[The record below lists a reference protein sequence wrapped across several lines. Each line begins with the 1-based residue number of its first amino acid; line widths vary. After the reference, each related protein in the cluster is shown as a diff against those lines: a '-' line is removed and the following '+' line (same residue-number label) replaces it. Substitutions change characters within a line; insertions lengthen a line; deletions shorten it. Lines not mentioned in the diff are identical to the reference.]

1 MNFVCADGIYENIWN
16 TNLVLNSF
24 KPGFQQLINRFLKKM
39 LISKDS
45 VEKLTKS
52 IVSGKETFCSGL
64 YLSARWFVV
73 SQLNHNGIQLIMLPN
88 KEAAEYCAA
97 DLYNLIEGD
106 RVFFLPDSGKSLE
119 RSNYKASLSV
129 QRTSAIGK
137 VLEYKEG
144 QLIIVTYPSA
154 VEEEIPDTSKISG
167 SIMKYRIG
175 DEISHEDI
183 SEFLYNSGF
192 ERVDF
197 VAEPGQYAIRGAIV
211 DIFSYSLSN
220 PYRISFF
227 GDEIEAISI
236 FDCNTQ
242 LSKEKVEEAEI
253 YPDITSK
260 DDEESTVS
268 LTDILP
274 KETLLWLDSSD
285 MYRNKEFFKG
295 FTPFKK
301 VYMELPLSRQNEEV
315 IKFNI
320 SPQPTFNKNFELLTE
335 DIRKHLEEGFKVRI
349 YGEKQSQLDRL
360 KSILSQNGGL
370 MPEFIAGKN
379 IHNGFIDNE
388 NKVCCYSDHEI
399 FDRFHRVSIRR
410 SVEKSEQLTINDLT
424 SFAIGD
430 YIVHLDYGVGIFGG
444 LVRMKDDRG
453 RMHEVVKLM
462 YKDNDVIFIS
472 VNSLHKIS
480 RYKSK
485 DSEPP
490 RIHKLGSKSWQNLK
504 ASTKSK
510 VKDIAKDLIQLYA
523 KRKSAKGFAFSA
535 DTYMQQELESSFM
548 YEDTPDQEKAVY
560 AVKRDMEDD
569 CPMDRLV
576 CGDVGFGKTE
586 VAIRAAFKAVA
597 DSKQVAVLVPTTILA
612 LQHFNTFKNRLKDFP
627 CNIDYVSRL
636 RTTKEIS
643 DIQRRLKAGTLD
655 IVIGTH
661 KLIGKGFEFKD
672 LGLLIIDEEQKFGV
686 SSKEKLRQLKASVDT
701 LTLTATPI
709 PRTLQFSLL
718 GARDLSIIS
727 TPPPNRIPVQ
737 TEIMLF
743 DPDEIKKIIEYELN
757 RGGQIFFLHN
767 RVEELQSIHD
777 ILHRLVPDMKICVAH
792 GQMEPKVL
800 ENKILDF
807 MAGDYDMLLCT
818 TIIENGLDVP
828 NANTIIINQAQN
840 IGLSDL
846 HQLRGRVG
854 RSNRRAFC
862 YLIVPPLLSITEDAR
877 RRLKAI
883 ESFSDLGSGF
893 NIAMQDLDIRGA
905 GNLLGAEQSGFITDM
920 GFETYQKI
928 LAEAMEELGVETG
941 VVTKNSGDNYT
952 YDCVIETD
960 QLALIPDTYIDVTAE
975 KIRIYKELDSLTS
988 DKELDKMKSRL
999 EDRFGKMPEE
1009 LVRLFDIVRIRQL
1022 GIKLGFEK
1030 IIIKN
1035 GVMIAFFITNPLSQ
1049 YYRSD
1054 KFAKVLENISL
1065 NPSLFELKQND
1076 SKLRI
1081 FARNVDGIA
1090 KAYSILQKLQ

>member
-1 MNFVCADGIYENIWN
+1 
-16 TNLVLNSF
+16 
-24 KPGFQQLINRFLKKM
+24 M
-39 LISKDS
+39 LISAKS
-45 VEKLTKS
+45 VNKLAEN
-52 IVSGKETFCSGL
+52 IVSSSETFCSGL
-64 YLSARWFVV
+64 FLSARWFVV
-73 SQLNHNGIQLIMLPN
+73 SQLDHDGLQLIVLPD
-88 KEAAEYCAA
+88 KESAEYCAA

-106 RVFFLPDSGKSLE
+106 KVFFLPASGKNLE
-119 RSNYKASLSV
+119 KSNYKSSLGV

-137 VLEYKEG
+137 ILDYNDG
-144 QLIIVTYPSA
+144 QLIVVTYPSA
-154 VEEEIPDTSKISG
+154 LEEAIPDAGKIKS
-167 SIMKYRIG
+167 SIFELNVG
-175 DEISHEDI
+175 DEISHENI
-183 SEFLYNSGF
+183 ITSLFESGF

-197 VAEPGQYAIRGAIV
+197 VAEPGQFAIRGAIV
-211 DIFSYSLSN
+211 DIFSYSYNN
-220 PYRISFF
+220 PFRISFF
-227 GDEIEAISI
+227 GDEIDSINI

-242 LSKEKVEEAEI
+242 LSKEKVHKAEI
-253 YPDITSK
+253 YPDLTGS
-260 DDEESTVS
+260 DDSDSSVS
-268 LTDILP
+268 VIDILP
-274 KETLLWLDSSD
+274 DDALVWLDSSD
-285 MYRNKEFFKG
+285 MYKNKEFYPLFDR
-295 FTPFKK
+295 FRRIF
-301 VYMELPLSRQNEEV
+301 MELPLSRQDEEA
-315 IKFNI
+315 IRFNI
-320 SPQPTFNKNFELLTE
+320 TPQPVFNKNFELLTE
-335 DIRKHLEEGFKVRI
+335 DIRKRLEEGFRVRI
-349 YGEKQSQLDRL
+349 YGEKESQLERL
-360 KSILSQNGGL
+360 KSILSQNNAIF
-370 MPEFIAGKN
+370 PEFIAKCN
-379 IHNGFIDNE
+379 IHNGFIDHD

-410 SVEKSEQLTINDLT
+410 TVEKSEQLTINDLT

-430 YIVHLDYGVGIFGG
+430 YIVHIDYGVGIFGG
-444 LVRMKDDRG
+444 LVRMKDDKG
-453 RMHEVVKLM
+453 RMHEVVKLT
-462 YKDNDVIFIS
+462 YKDNDVVFVS
-472 VNSLHKIS
+472 VHALHKIS

-490 RIHKLGSKSWQNLK
+490 KIHKLGSKTWQNLK
-504 ASTKSK
+504 TSTKSK

-523 KRKSAKGFAFSA
+523 KRKSANGFAFSA
-535 DTYMQQELESSFM
+535 DTYLQQELESSFM
-548 YEDTPDQEKAVY
+548 YEDTPDQEKAVA
-560 AVKRDMEDD
+560 AVKGDMEDT

-612 LQHFNTFKNRLKDFP
+612 LQHYNTFKNRLKDFP

-636 RTTKEIS
+636 RTAKEVS
-643 DIQRRLKAGTLD
+643 DIQKRIKAGTLD

-661 KLIGKGFEFKD
+661 KLVGKGFDFKD

-686 SSKEKLRQLKASVDT
+686 GAKEKLRQLKASVDT

-718 GARDLSIIS
+718 GARDLSIIN

-743 DPDEIKKIIEYELN
+743 DHDEVTKIINYELN
-757 RGGQIFFLHN
+757 RGGQVFFVHN

-777 ILHRLVPDMKICVAH
+777 ILHRLVPDMRICVAH
-792 GQMEPKVL
+792 GQMEAKVL

-862 YLIVPPLLSITEDAR
+862 YLMVPPLVSITEDAR

-941 VVTKNSGDNYT
+941 IVTKSSNDNYAS
-952 YDCVIETD
+952 DCTIETD
-960 QLALIPDTYIDVTAE
+960 QLALIPDSYIDITAE

-988 DKELDKMKSRL
+988 DKEIEQMKVKL
-999 EDRFGKMPEE
+999 ADRFGALPEE
-1009 LVRLFDIVRIRQL
+1009 LSRLFDIVRIRLAGQ
-1022 GIKLGFEK
+1022 KAGFEK

-1035 GVMIAFFITNPLSQ
+1035 GVMIAFFISNPLSQ

-1054 KFAKVLENISL
+1054 RFSKILENISS
-1065 NPSLFELKQND
+1065 NPNLFELKNND
-1076 SKLRI
+1076 NKLRI
-1081 FARNVDGIA
+1081 FVRNVDTIS
-1090 KAYSILQKLQ
+1090 KAYTILSKL

>member
-1 MNFVCADGIYENIWN
+1 
-16 TNLVLNSF
+16 
-24 KPGFQQLINRFLKKM
+24 M
-39 LISKDS
+39 LIS
-45 VEKLTKS
+45 VKS
-52 IVSGKETFCSGL
+52 TNTLSERIGSSIETFCSGL
-64 YLSARWFVV
+64 FLSARWFVV
-73 SQLNHNGIQLIMLPN
+73 SQLDHDGLQVIILPD
-88 KEAAEYCAA
+88 KESAEYCAA

-106 RVFFLPDSGKSLE
+106 CVFFLPDSGKSLE
-119 RSNYKASLSV
+119 RSNYKSTLGV

-137 VLEYKEG
+137 ILDHKEG
-144 QLIIVTYPSA
+144 KLIVVTYPSA
-154 VEEEIPDTSKISG
+154 MEEGIPDVQKIKNSLLKL
-167 SIMKYRIG
+167 SVG
-175 DEISHEDI
+175 DEISHDEIVD
-183 SEFLYNSGF
+183 SLFSSGF

-197 VAEPGQYAIRGAIV
+197 VAEPGQFAIRGAIV
-211 DIFSYSLSN
+211 DIFSYSYN
-220 PYRISFF
+220 DPFRISFF
-227 GDEIEAISI
+227 GDEVDSINI

-242 LSKEKVEEAEI
+242 LSKEKVQTAEI
-253 YPDITSK
+253 YPDIVASEN
-260 DDEESTVS
+260 EESFINVA
-268 LTDILP
+268 DILP
-274 KETLLWLDSSD
+274 ENTLLWLDSSD
-285 MYRNKEFFKG
+285 MYKNKDFFPLLER
-295 FTPFKK
+295 FRK
-301 VYMELPLSRQNEEV
+301 VYMELPLSRQDENP
-315 IKFNI
+315 IKFSI
-320 SPQPTFNKNFELLTE
+320 APQPVFNKNFELLTVE
-335 DIRKHLEEGFKVRI
+335 IRKRLEEGYRVRI
-349 YGEKQSQLDRL
+349 YGEKQSQLERL
-360 KSILSQNGGL
+360 KSILSQNNAIL
-370 MPEFIAGKN
+370 PEFVPKCN
-379 IHNGFIDNE
+379 IHNGFIDHE

-410 SVEKSEQLTINDLT
+410 TVEKSEQLTINDLT

-430 YIVHLDYGVGIFGG
+430 YIVHIDYGVGIFGG
-444 LVRMKDDRG
+444 LVRMKDDKG
-453 RMHEVVKLM
+453 RMHEVVKLT
-462 YKDNDVIFIS
+462 YKDNDVVFVS
-472 VNSLHKIS
+472 VHALHKIS

-485 DSEPP
+485 DAEPP
-490 RIHKLGSKSWQNLK
+490 KIHKLGSKAWQNLK

-548 YEDTPDQEKAVY
+548 YEDTPDQEKAVA
-560 AVKRDMEDD
+560 AVKMDMEDD

-586 VAIRAAFKAVA
+586 VAVRAAFKAVA

-612 LQHFNTFKNRLKDFP
+612 LQHFNTFKGRLKDLP

-636 RTTKEIS
+636 RTAKEIS
-643 DIQRRLKAGTLD
+643 DIQKRLKAGTLD

-686 SSKEKLRQLKASVDT
+686 SAKEKLRQLKASVDT

-743 DPDEIKKIIEYELN
+743 DHDEMRKIINYELN
-757 RGGQIFFLHN
+757 RGGQIFFVHN
-767 RVEELQSIHD
+767 RVEELQAIND
-777 ILHRLVPDMKICVAH
+777 ILQRLVPDMKICVAH

-818 TIIENGLDVP
+818 TIIENGLDIP

-862 YLIVPPLLSITEDAR
+862 YLIVPPLVSITEDAR

-928 LAEAMEELGVETG
+928 LAEAMEELGMETG
-941 VVTKNSGDNYT
+941 ISTKGSDNGFT
-952 YDCVIETD
+952 SDCTIETD
-960 QLALIPDTYIDVTAE
+960 QLALIPDTYIDMTAE

-988 DKELDKMKSRL
+988 DKEIEQMKVRL
-999 EDRFGKMPEE
+999 SDRFGAIPDE
-1009 LVRLFDIVRIRQL
+1009 LSRLFDIVRIRQL
-1022 GIKLGFEK
+1022 GQKLGFEK

-1035 GVMIAFFITNPLSQ
+1035 GVMIAFFISNPLSQ
-1049 YYRSD
+1049 YYRSERFS
-1054 KFAKVLENISL
+1054 KIIENITL
-1065 NPSLFELKQND
+1065 NPRLFELKQND

-1081 FARNVDGIA
+1081 FVRNVDSIS
-1090 KAYSILQKLQ
+1090 KAYNILSKL

>member
-1 MNFVCADGIYENIWN
+1 
-16 TNLVLNSF
+16 
-24 KPGFQQLINRFLKKM
+24 M
-39 LISKDS
+39 LISS
-45 VEKLTKS
+45 FSINKLTENS
-52 IVSGKETFCSGL
+52 CREVFCTGL
-64 YLSARWFVV
+64 FLSARWFVV
-73 SQLNHNGIQLIMLPN
+73 SQYDYDGIQLIVLPD
-88 KEAAEYCAA
+88 KDSAEYCAA

-119 RSNYKASLSV
+119 KSNYKSTLGV

-137 VLEYKEG
+137 ILDHKDGVLVV
-144 QLIIVTYPSA
+144 VTYASA
-154 VEEEIPDTSKISG
+154 LEEKIPDAS
-167 SIMKYRIG
+167 SIRNSVLKLSQG

-183 SEFLYNSGF
+183 VDSLFSAGF

-197 VAEPGQYAIRGAIV
+197 VSEPGQFAIRGAIV
-211 DIFSYSLSN
+211 DIFSYSYN
-220 PYRISFF
+220 DPFRVSFF
-227 GDEIEAISI
+227 GDEIDSI
-236 FDCNTQ
+236 NVFDCNTQ
-242 LSKEKVEEAEI
+242 LSKEKVDTAEI
-253 YPDITSK
+253 YPDIVA
-260 DDEESTVS
+260 EEGECESFMNI
-268 LTDILP
+268 TDILP
-274 KETLLWLDSSD
+274 EETLVWLDSSD
-285 MYRNKEFFKG
+285 MYKEKEFFKDLSR
-295 FTPFKK
+295 FRRI
-301 VYMELPLSRQNEEV
+301 YLDLPLGRQDEMTV
-315 IKFNI
+315 KFNI
-320 SPQPTFNKNFELLTE
+320 SPQPSFNKNFELLTE
-335 DIRKHLEEGFKVRI
+335 DIRKHLEEGYRVRI
-349 YGEKQSQLDRL
+349 YGEKKSQLERL
-360 KSILSQNGGL
+360 QSILMQNGGI
-370 MPEFIAGKN
+370 MPEFISGCN
-379 IHNGFIDNE
+379 IHNGFIDHE

-399 FDRFHRVSIRR
+399 FDRFHRVNIRR
-410 SVEKSEQLTINDLT
+410 SVEKSEMLTINDLT

-430 YIVHLDYGVGIFGG
+430 YIVHIDYGVGIFGG
-444 LVRMKDDRG
+444 LVRMKDDKG
-453 RMHEVVKLM
+453 RMHEVVKLT
-462 YKDNDVIFIS
+462 YKDNDVVFVS
-472 VNSLHKIS
+472 VHALHRIS

-485 DSEPP
+485 DAEPP
-490 RIHKLGSKSWQNLK
+490 KIHKLGSKAWQNLK
-504 ASTKSK
+504 TSTKSK

-523 KRKSAKGFAFSA
+523 KRKSARGFAFSA
-535 DTYMQQELESSFM
+535 DTYLQQELESSFM
-548 YEDTPDQEKAVY
+548 YEDTPDQEKAVQ
-560 AVKRDMEDD
+560 AVKRDMEDT

-586 VAIRAAFKAVA
+586 VAVRAAFKAVA

-612 LQHFNTFKNRLKDFP
+612 LQHFNTFKNRLKDLP

-636 RTTKEIS
+636 RTAKEIS
-643 DIQRRLKAGTLD
+643 DIQKRLKAGTLD

-686 SSKEKLRQLKASVDT
+686 SAKEKLRQLKASVDT

-718 GARDLSIIS
+718 GARDLSIIN

-743 DPDEIKKIIEYELN
+743 DHDEVRGILNYELN
-757 RGGQIFFLHN
+757 RGGQIFFVHN

-792 GQMEPKVL
+792 GQMEAKVL

-862 YLIVPPLLSITEDAR
+862 YLMVPPLVSITDDAR

-883 ESFSDLGSGF
+883 EAFSDLGSGF

-928 LAEAMEELGVETG
+928 LAEAMEELGMETG
-941 VVTKNSGDNYT
+941 ITTKGKDDSFLS
-952 YDCVIETD
+952 DCTIETD
-960 QLALIPDTYIDVTAE
+960 QLALIPDSYIDVTAE

-988 DKELDKMKSRL
+988 VKDINSMKERL
-999 EDRFGKMPEE
+999 SDRFGPLPEE
-1009 LVRLFDIVRIRQL
+1009 LLRLFDIVLIRQL
-1022 GIKLGFEK
+1022 GQKLGFEK

-1035 GVMIAFFITNPLSQ
+1035 GVMIAFFISNPLSQ
-1049 YYRSD
+1049 YYKSD
-1054 KFAKVLENISL
+1054 RFSKVLENITL
-1065 NPSLFELKQND
+1065 NPKIFELKQND

-1081 FARNVDGIA
+1081 FSRNIDSIS
-1090 KAYSILQKLQ
+1090 KAYEVLKKL

>member
-1 MNFVCADGIYENIWN
+1 
-16 TNLVLNSF
+16 
-24 KPGFQQLINRFLKKM
+24 M
-39 LISKDS
+39 LISS
-45 VEKLTKS
+45 KS
-52 IVSGKETFCSGL
+52 LAALAASLGSKSETFCSGL
-64 YLSARWFVV
+64 FLSARWFVV
-73 SQLNHNGIQLIMLPN
+73 SGLDHDGIQMIVMPDR
-88 KEAAEYCAA
+88 ESAEYCAV

-106 RVFFLPDSGKSLE
+106 CVFFLPDSGKRLE
-119 RSNYKASLSV
+119 KSNYKASLSV

-137 VLEYKEG
+137 ILEYASCAKDG
-144 QLIIVTYPSA
+144 KLIIVTYPSA
-154 VEEEIPDTSKISG
+154 LEEGVPAPAAIKESLLKLNV
-167 SIMKYRIG
+167 G
-175 DEISHEDI
+175 DEVSHESI
-183 SEFLYNSGF
+183 VESLFASGF

-197 VAEPGQYAIRGAIV
+197 VAEPGQFAIRGAIV
-211 DIFSYSLSN
+211 DIFSYSYN
-220 PYRISFF
+220 DPFRISFF
-227 GDEIEAISI
+227 GDEIETINI

-242 LSKEKVEEAEI
+242 LSKEKVVSAEI
-253 YPDITSK
+253 YPDLTPSG
-260 DDEESTVS
+260 EEGESCVQIA
-268 LTDILP
+268 DMLP
-274 KETLLWLDSSD
+274 SETLLWLDSSD
-285 MYRNKEFFKG
+285 VYKDREFF
-295 FTPFKK
+295 PLLERFKRI
-301 VYMELPLSRQNEEV
+301 YMEVPLSRQNEES
-315 IKFNI
+315 IKFSI
-320 SPQPTFNKNFELLTE
+320 VPQPKFNKNFDLLTE
-335 DIRKHLEEGFKVRI
+335 DIRKHLEEGYRVRI

-360 KSILSQNGGL
+360 KSILTQSASASGVASAI
-370 MPEFIAGKN
+370 PEFVPHCN
-379 IHNGFIDNE
+379 IHNGFIDHE

-399 FDRFHRVSIRR
+399 FDRFHRVTIRR
-410 SVEKSEQLTINDLT
+410 TVEKSEQLTINDLT

-430 YIVHLDYGVGIFGG
+430 YIVHIDYGVGIFGG
-444 LVRMKDDRG
+444 LVRMRDDKG
-453 RMHEVVKLM
+453 RMHEVVKLT
-462 YKDNDVIFIS
+462 YKDNDVVFVS
-472 VNSLHKIS
+472 VHSLHKIS

-490 RIHKLGSKSWQNLK
+490 KIHKLGSKVWQSLK
-504 ASTKSK
+504 EKTKSK

-523 KRKSAKGFAFSA
+523 KRKSSKGFAFSP
-535 DTYMQQELESSFM
+535 DSYLQQELESSFM

-597 DSKQVAVLVPTTILA
+597 DSKQVVVLVPTTILA
-612 LQHFNTFKNRLKDFP
+612 LQHYKTFQGRLKDFP

-636 RTTKEIS
+636 RTAKEIA
-643 DIQRRLKAGTLD
+643 DIQKRLKAGTLD

-661 KLIGKGFEFKD
+661 KLVGSGFEFKD

-686 SSKEKLRQLKASVDT
+686 SAKEKLRQLKASVDT

-743 DPDEIKKIIEYELN
+743 DNDEIKKIIRYELS
-757 RGGQIFFLHN
+757 RGGQIYFVHN
-767 RVEELQSIHD
+767 RVEELQAVHD
-777 ILHRLVPDMKICVAH
+777 ILHRIVPDMKICVAH
-792 GQMEPKVL
+792 GQMEAKVL
-800 ENKILDF
+800 ENKILEF

-818 TIIENGLDVP
+818 TIIENGLDIG

-862 YLIVPPLLSITEDAR
+862 YLIVPPLVSITEDAR

-928 LAEAMEELGVETG
+928 LAEAMEELGAETG
-941 VVTKNSGDNYT
+941 IVTKESNDTFVS
-952 YDCVIETD
+952 DCTIETD
-960 QLALIPDTYIDVTAE
+960 QLALIPDTYIDMTAE
-975 KIRIYKELDSLTS
+975 KIRIYKELDSLAS
-988 DKELDKMKSRL
+988 DKELESMRSRL
-999 EDRFGKMPEE
+999 TDRFGPMPIE
-1009 LVRLFDIVRIRQL
+1009 LERLFDIVRIRQL
-1022 GIKLGFEK
+1022 GKKLGFEK

-1035 GVMIAFFITNPLSQ
+1035 GVLIAFFITNPLSQ

-1054 KFAKVLENISL
+1054 KFSKVLEKVNEH
-1065 NPSLFELKQND
+1065 PKLFEMKQPD
-1076 SKLRI
+1076 GKLRI
-1081 FARNVDGIA
+1081 IVRNVDSIE
-1090 KAYSILQKLQ
+1090 KAFKILKLL

>member
-1 MNFVCADGIYENIWN
+1 MQSE
-16 TNLVLNSF
+16 
-24 KPGFQQLINRFLKKM
+24 
-39 LISKDS
+39 
-45 VEKLTKS
+45 E
-52 IVSGKETFCSGL
+52 ETFCSGL
-64 YLSARWFVV
+64 FLSARWFAV
-73 SQLNHNGIQLIMLPN
+73 SQLDHDGIQMIVLPD
-88 KEAAEYCAA
+88 KDSAEYCAA

-106 RVFFLPDSGKSLE
+106 RVFFLPDSGRNLE
-119 RSNYKASLSV
+119 RSNYKSTLGV
-129 QRTSAIGK
+129 QRTSAIGRIIDH
-137 VLEYKEG
+137 KEG
-144 QLIIVTYPSA
+144 KLIIVTYPA
-154 VEEEIPDTSKISG
+154 ALEEGIPDTGMIRDSLLKLTV
-167 SIMKYRIG
+167 G
-175 DEISHEDI
+175 DEISHEEI
-183 SEFLYNSGF
+183 VEAMFSSGF

-197 VAEPGQYAIRGAIV
+197 VAEPGQFAIRGAIV
-211 DIFSYSLSN
+211 DIFSYSYSD
-220 PYRISFF
+220 PFRISFF
-227 GDEIEAISI
+227 GDEIDSINI

-242 LSKEKVEEAEI
+242 LSKEKVMQAEI
-253 YPDITSK
+253 YPDLTSSS
-260 DDEESTVS
+260 DEESMTGIPSV
-268 LTDILP
+268 LP
-274 KETLLWLDSSD
+274 EDTLLWLDSSD
-285 MYRNKEFFKG
+285 MYKGKDFFPSLMR
-295 FTPFKK
+295 FRRI
-301 VYMELPLSRQNEEV
+301 YMELPLSRQDEDAV
-315 IKFNI
+315 KFSI

-335 DIRKHLEEGFKVRI
+335 DIRKRLEEGYRVRI
-349 YGEKQSQLDRL
+349 YGEKQSQLERL
-360 KSILSQNGGL
+360 RSILSQNGGL
-370 MPEFIAGKN
+370 LPEFVAGCN
-379 IHNGFIDNE
+379 IHNGFIDHE

-410 SVEKSEQLTINDLT
+410 TVEKSEQLTINDLT

-430 YIVHLDYGVGIFGG
+430 YIVHIDYGVGIFGG
-444 LVRMKDDRG
+444 LVRMRDDKG
-453 RMHEVVKLM
+453 RMHEVVKLT
-462 YKDNDVIFIS
+462 YKDNDVVFVS
-472 VNSLHKIS
+472 VHALHKIS

-490 RIHKLGSKSWQNLK
+490 KIHKLGSKAWQNLK
-504 ASTKSK
+504 TSTKSK
-510 VKDIAKDLIQLYA
+510 VKDIAKDLIKLYA
-523 KRKSAKGFAFSA
+523 QRKSVKGFAFSA
-535 DTYMQQELESSFM
+535 DTYLQQELESSFM

-560 AVKRDMEDD
+560 AVKRDMEDT

-586 VAIRAAFKAVA
+586 VAVRAAFKAVA

-612 LQHFNTFKNRLKDFP
+612 LQHFKTFQSRLKDLP
-627 CNIDYVSRL
+627 CNVDYVSRL
-636 RTTKEIS
+636 RTAKEIS
-643 DIQRRLKAGTLD
+643 DIQKRLKAGTLD

-686 SSKEKLRQLKASVDT
+686 GAKEKLRQLKASVDT

-743 DPDEIKKIIEYELN
+743 DHDEMRKIINYELN
-757 RGGQIFFLHN
+757 RGGQVFFVHN
-767 RVEELQSIHD
+767 RVEELQAIHD
-777 ILHRLVPDMKICVAH
+777 ILKRLVPDMKICVAH
-792 GQMEPKVL
+792 GQMEAKVL

-818 TIIENGLDVP
+818 TIIENGLDIP

-854 RSNRRAFC
+854 RSNKRAFC
-862 YLIVPPLLSITEDAR
+862 YLIVPPLVSITEDAR

-928 LAEAMEELGVETG
+928 LAEAMEELGMETG
-941 VVTKNSGDNYT
+941 TVTRNASENYVS
-952 YDCVIETD
+952 DCTIETD
-960 QLALIPDTYIDVTAE
+960 QIALIPDSYIDMTAE

-988 DKELDKMKSRL
+988 DKDIDSMKKRL
-999 EDRFGKMPEE
+999 TDRFGTIPEE
-1009 LVRLFDIVRIRQL
+1009 LSRLFDIVRIRQL
-1022 GIKLGFEK
+1022 GQKLGFEK

-1035 GVMIAFFITNPLSQ
+1035 GVMIAFFISNPLSQ
-1049 YYRSD
+1049 YYKSERFS
-1054 KFAKVLENISL
+1054 KILESITL
-1065 NPSLFELKQND
+1065 NPRNFELKQND

-1081 FARNVDGIA
+1081 FVRNIDSIS
-1090 KAYSILQKLQ
+1090 KAYSVLKKL